1 MPDSTLTGLPALL
14 KRIQVLA
21 TSALSWLSAL
31 LAILIGLSQQ
41 LEGIAG
47 VPESVTRLLASA
59 IAFITI
65 VVFQV
70 RGRTPVA
77 DEDKG
82 LLPPKGPAVPA
93 GEAMVE
99 RRDQG
104 YADVGFL
111 LRLVALAAFAVV
123 ALMGAGWVF
132 DDPTYIFAWLGLG
145 LFAWLLSSI
154 IPNRSNP

>member
-14 KRIQVLA
+14 KRIEVLA

-82 LLPPKGPAVPA
+82 LLPPKGPAVETVDGTP
-93 GEAMVE
+93 VE
-99 RRDQG
+99 RRDRG
-104 YADVGFL
+104 DINAGLL
-111 LRLVALAAFAVV
+111 LRIVALGCFTVV
-123 ALMGAGWVF
+123 ALIGFDVITSVYGLGWLGAGLV
-132 DDPTYIFAWLGLG
+132 AWILAELI
-145 LFAWLLSSI
+145 A
-154 IPNRSNP
+154 